1 MISAC
6 FIVCLISTLG
16 KYEISMIIS
25 TILLVVPAL
34 LYILGI
40 DFWGYISVIPPLGSM
55 KLILSSNGTTYF
67 IQLVLMLILG
77 ISSIFFA
84 RQKWC
89 KERRFGN
96 DT

>member
-40 DFWGYISVIPPLGSM
+40 DFWGYISVIPPLASM